1 MKLLYSINVQE
12 EKIKQALEKYR
23 HLLNLNNN
31 QSSKILFLVPN
42 SITKLMYERNI
53 NLKYSEEL
61 NIITYI
67 SFVKKEIIKYWPII
81 VEKCKT
87 IRGNNIVPIFISS
100 NLSDYIINNE
110 VSKKRNLEGYF
121 DDLTSTNRG
130 ISNSIKNNINK
141 SALSLIEFDTIGERL
156 YLSKKNKDKLLRFSY
171 TQMDEIINNYIET
184 LLSKG
189 MLDNPLSIYIYNNFL
204 LNNEDYLKALKKR
217 INYIIVDSLESCS
230 NAEVDFIDTVSNF
243 LNESH
248 VYYNSTRDYSSFNNV
263 DINYIEKNIIK
274 KFNIVGN
281 NENKMINNN
290 LNINDLYSQDVEIE
304 LNQSSQLYSEMITEV
319 TNKVLDLINNNF
331 NPRDIAI
338 ISPVNNT
345 ILDYNLAN
353 MLKNYN
359 IEAVNTKIDNKIIDY
374 PFANALIVATCLFYE
389 YEELIK
395 EEEYISFIETIFNV
409 NRIKALS
416 IYRNRDEN
424 EEYKDLINYIN
435 RYKSDSI
442 KIYEFLMRFY
452 IDKLLVLKDGR
463 SNIKICKQII
473 QESEIFTENISIL
486 SLDNKKIKEKIFI
499 DVLKT
504 TIKDYYLPKEIQ
516 DMKESNKVIITT
528 PYSYISSNISRPI
541 QLWVDIGSN
550 SWNMKIEKDISN
562 AIVLR
567 KSYDKNKIYSDD
579 MEEYYKKYY
588 LYNMIYNLLESA
600 DKVYAFKSD
609 YTVNGYMQE
618 SILYSL
624 ILKLL
629 DKGGK

>member
-1 MKLLYSINVQE
+1 
-12 EKIKQALEKYR
+12 
-23 HLLNLNNN
+23 
-31 QSSKILFLVPN
+31 
-42 SITKLMYERNI
+42 
-53 NLKYSEEL
+53 
-61 NIITYI
+61 
-67 SFVKKEIIKYWPII
+67 
-81 VEKCKT
+81 
-87 IRGNNIVPIFISS
+87 
-100 NLSDYIINNE
+100 
-110 VSKKRNLEGYF
+110 
-121 DDLTSTNRG
+121 
-130 ISNSIKNNINK
+130 
-141 SALSLIEFDTIGERL
+141 
-156 YLSKKNKDKLLRFSY
+156 
-171 TQMDEIINNYIET
+171 
-184 LLSKG
+184 
-189 MLDNPLSIYIYNNFL
+189 MLDNHLSIYIYNNFL

-319 TNKVLDLINNNF
+319 TNKVLDLINNNV

-374 PFANALIVATCLFYE
+374 PFANALIVAACLFYE

-452 IDKLLVLKDGR
+452 IDKLLVLKTGR
-463 SNIKICKQII
+463 DNIKICKQII

-624 ILKLL
+624 LLKLL